1 MNRPPVQRLAPDV
14 LLLTGSAVEALRY
27 AVVVA
32 VTSRHRNGLRVPAH
46 LAELA
51 AELADSGQSDGKALG
66 NSNTGTRTTEW
77 ITTEEAARMLNCS
90 NRQARRLA
98 PQLDGRLSG
107 GRWVLD
113 RQAVQDHIDGRNAA

>member
-1 MNRPPVQRLAPDV
+1 MTPPVQRLAPDV
-14 LLLTGSAVEALRY
+14 LLLTGTAVEALRF

-32 VTSRHRNGLRVPAH
+32 ITARHRNGLRVPPH

-66 NSNTGTRTTEW
+66 DSNTETRHTRW
-77 ITTEEAARMLNCS
+77 ITTEEAAQMIGCS

-98 PQLDGRLSG
+98 PQLDGKLAG
-107 GRWVLD
+107 GRWLLDRDAVLD
-113 RQAVQDHIDGRNAA
+113 HIEGRNAA